1 MLLAVVIA
9 GQAFAAGNQLFEAEA
24 TKHISGAASLP
35 DRSAAGGCVVSLT
48 RSGAGVEF
56 TKLPA
61 AGKLAIRYASVS
73 VGTIIGVGGG
83 FSSPVIAGGGS
94 TSPARLVM
102 ISKCAGATFFTYMIS
117 RNRE

>member
-9 GQAFAAGNQLFEAEA
+9 GQAFAVGNQLFEAEA

-56 TKLPA
+56 TKLPT

-83 FSSPVIAGGGS
+83 FSSPVIAGVRTYIAGKIGDDLKM
-94 TSPARLVM
+94 RLSDNLY
-102 ISKCAGATFFTYMIS
+102 IYDIK
-117 RNRE
+117 E